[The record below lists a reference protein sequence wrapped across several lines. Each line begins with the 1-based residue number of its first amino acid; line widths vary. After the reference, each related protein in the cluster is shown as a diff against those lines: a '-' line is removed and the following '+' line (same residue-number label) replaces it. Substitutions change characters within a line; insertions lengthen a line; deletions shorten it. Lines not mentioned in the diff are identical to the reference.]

1 MKFKIPLCILNT
13 NKEEIKSISPSTVV
27 MYESLQNNPN
37 DVISKIFS
45 DLQLESTE
53 NLINEISRVVQR
65 SHKKTSHSDDD
76 AFREVLMKY
85 NDVSNLEPYLVKE

>member
-53 NLINEISRVVQR
+53 NLINEISRVV
-65 SHKKTSHSDDD
+65 
-76 AFREVLMKY
+76 
-85 NDVSNLEPYLVKE
+85 